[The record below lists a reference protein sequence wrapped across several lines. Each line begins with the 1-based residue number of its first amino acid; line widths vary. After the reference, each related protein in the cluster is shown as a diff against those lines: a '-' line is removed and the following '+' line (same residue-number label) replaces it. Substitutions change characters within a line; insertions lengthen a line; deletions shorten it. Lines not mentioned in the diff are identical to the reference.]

1 MDGLKK
7 LSSGIFILVIA
18 VSLFAQNDPLS
29 QAYDL
34 FQAKKYTEALAI
46 CKELV
51 EKDPNYATAQA
62 LLGRIYFAL
71 GDLDKA
77 KVCIDKAIDLDR
89 GNNEFR
95 EVRTQMV
102 AFISKLTEASQL
114 ATNADYAGA
123 KKVWLEV
130 IKQNPNFVD
139 AYFNLGGVYF
149 RLNILD
155 SAAFYLRTAMEKNPT
170 EEKYGKILKSWV
182 SQKLSEGEN
191 LRQRRNSAGA
201 LAKYQEALQLD
212 PNEFLGYYLSAVV
225 KFDDKQYEEAIAFI
239 DKALA
244 INLEHS
250 KSYLVKGQ
258 ALEKLNRLE
267 EALSTYQA
275 AVKLDPSYEI
285 AWDKIGVLLYN
296 QKKFDEALEAY
307 LHVLS
312 INPQNF
318 RVLEKIGQ
326 IYIDKNNP
334 QEALDYLKKSI
345 EYQGNDP
352 SPRTLLRLAQV
363 YNNLGQCQE
372 AKTTCETALKLKP
385 NDSLVLIEL
394 GVAER
399 CLGNK
404 PAARQAFQL
413 AGRDP
418 QYKRLADEYLKTVQ

>member
-1 MDGLKK
+1 MALRI
-7 LSSGIFILVIA
+7 SGIGALIILLA
-18 VSLFAQNDPLS
+18 FNLYGQQDPLS
-29 QAYDL
+29 KAYDL
-34 FQAKKYTEALAI
+34 FQAKNYTEALTI

-51 EKDPNYATAQA
+51 DKDPNYASAQA

-77 KVCIDKAIDLDR
+77 KVCIDKAIELDR

-95 EVRTQMV
+95 EIRTQMV

-130 IKQNPNFVD
+130 INQNPNFVD

-155 SAAFYLRTAMEKNPT
+155 SAALYLKMAMEKNPQ
-170 EEKYGKILKSWV
+170 EEKYGKVLKSWV
-182 SQKLSEGEN
+182 GQKLSEGEN

-201 LAKYQEALQLD
+201 LSKYQEALQLD

-225 KFDDKQYEEAIAFI
+225 KFDDKKYEEALDFVN
-239 DKALA
+239 KALA
-244 INLEHS
+244 INAEHT
-250 KSYLVKGQ
+250 KSYSLKGQ

-267 EALSTYQA
+267 EALETYKT
-275 AVKLDPSYEI
+275 AVKIDPSYEI

-296 QKKFDEALEAY
+296 QKKFEEALEAY
-307 LHVLS
+307 LHVMSL
-312 INPQNF
+312 NPQNF

-326 IYIDKNNP
+326 IYIDMNNP
-334 QEALDYLKKSI
+334 QEALGYLKKSI

-352 SPRTLLRLAQV
+352 SPRTYLRLAQV

-372 AKTTCETALKLKP
+372 AKTTCEGALKLKP
-385 NDSLVLIEL
+385 NDALLLIEL

-404 PAARQAFQL
+404 PAARQAFTL